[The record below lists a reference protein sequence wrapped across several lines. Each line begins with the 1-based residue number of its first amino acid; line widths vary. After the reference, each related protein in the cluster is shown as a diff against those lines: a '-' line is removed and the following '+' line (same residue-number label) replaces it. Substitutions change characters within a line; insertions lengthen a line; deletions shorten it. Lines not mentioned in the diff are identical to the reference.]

1 MVYEVDPMLLKHK
14 GIMHITDKFIIKK
27 NIIHF
32 VVYNINYI
40 TTTK

>member
-14 GIMHITDKFIIKK
+14 EIMHTTDQIIIKM
-27 NIIHF
+27 NIVHF

-40 TTTK
+40 TTK